1 MMDERELICNHLK
14 YPLRIIAALVEIL
27 APENFTD
34 LDESS
39 RRNSVP
45 CKSTP

>member
-1 MMDERELICNHLK
+1 MMDERELIYNHSK
-14 YPLRIIAALVEIL
+14 YPLRIIVALVEIL
-27 APENFTD
+27 APEKITD

-45 CKSTP
+45 CKSTL